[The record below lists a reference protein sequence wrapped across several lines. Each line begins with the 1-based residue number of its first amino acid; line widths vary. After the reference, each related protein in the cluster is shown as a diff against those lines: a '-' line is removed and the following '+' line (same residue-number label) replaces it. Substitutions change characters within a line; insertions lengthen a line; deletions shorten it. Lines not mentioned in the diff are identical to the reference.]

1 MINSHLLS
9 CVRIIYFIYDLNFC
23 IVITSSK
30 SAKLKGHKD
39 QDLANN
45 IFPVQLEINVPL
57 HKLLLEIGVV
67 NGRCKTLREDATSV
81 VFFCFFFFL
90 RFFYLNCDSETVK
103 CFEYRR
109 ETFRLKRY
117 SSFGLSHF
125 K

>member
-30 SAKLKGHKD
+30 SAKLNGYKD

-57 HKLLLEIGVV
+57 HKLLLGIGVV

-81 VFFCFFFFL
+81 FSFFFFFAIFLFKL
-90 RFFYLNCDSETVK
+90 RFRD
-103 CFEYRR
+103 
-109 ETFRLKRY
+109 
-117 SSFGLSHF
+117 F
-125 K
+125 KVF